1 MFIAFRSF
9 IRIVCTVLVIVSSA
23 TQLVKHSDTTYKQNG
38 GKGWESY
45 AIQPSTSDW
54 YYFITSWTTRADSD
68 TNATFN
74 DIFDRLDTC
83 EAKAVENDTG
93 DYDTVGYCCTIDN
106 PGEWHA
112 EVRLCKSSILQNCG
126 WNLPC
131 RNPNMY
137 KTSNLSMIH
146 LLYIVILVIE
156 CVRR

>member
-9 IRIVCTVLVIVSSA
+9 IKIVCTMLLIASSA
-23 TQLVKHSDTTYKQNG
+23 TQLVKHSDSTYKQNG

-45 AIQPSTSDW
+45 VIQRTPSTSDW
-54 YYFITSWTTRADSD
+54 YYYITSWTTRADSD

-74 DIFDRLDTC
+74 DIIDRLDTC
-83 EAKAVENDTG
+83 EAETK
-93 DYDTVGYCCTIDN
+93 DTVGYCCTIDN

-112 EVRLCKSSILQNCG
+112 EVRVCKGGIQYCG